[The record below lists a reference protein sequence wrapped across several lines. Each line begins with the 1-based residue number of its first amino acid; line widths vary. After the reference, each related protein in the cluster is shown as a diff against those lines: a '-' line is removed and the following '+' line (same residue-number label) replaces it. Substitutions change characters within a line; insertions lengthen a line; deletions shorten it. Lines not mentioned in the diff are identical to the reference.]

1 MTTPNWMHNSGKD
14 KKTKGT
20 CKSVLKSRK
29 QSLRSL
35 KLKLSTSHVTVDKV
49 AQGS

>member
-1 MTTPNWMHNSGKD
+1 MNTPNWKKNSGKD

-20 CKSVLKSRK
+20 CKGILRGRK

-35 KLKLSTSHVTVDKV
+35 KLKLSTKSP
-49 AQGS
+49 